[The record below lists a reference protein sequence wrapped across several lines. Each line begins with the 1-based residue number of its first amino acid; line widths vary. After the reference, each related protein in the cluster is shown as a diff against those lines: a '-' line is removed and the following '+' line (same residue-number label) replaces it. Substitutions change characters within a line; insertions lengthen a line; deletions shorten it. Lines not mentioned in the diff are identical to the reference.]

1 MMNSPRVGKM
11 PRQSLLGPHEPEVDL
26 RGILDQ
32 KKKKRECRE
41 ASGSKA
47 QLRRVQ
53 VQLPDRRL
61 GYRLWRYA
69 RPSCLKQKGP
79 RPNEAN
85 TTPACC
91 CPQETAAP
99 AKHSLNNII
108 ETAAPV
114 EHSFENIAESCEELL
129 PAPNLS
135 LPADME
141 LEVVNLSNDPNVL
154 WTTSINANLSQLE
167 KTQLIA
173 LLKEYANVCAWEYN
187 EMPGFDL
194 NLVVYALNVELGV
207 KLVIQ
212 PMWTF
217 HPNIEAEIIK
227 EVQKLLVAGFIR
239 PIEHLKWL
247 SRKSMDN

>member
-1 MMNSPRVGKM
+1 M
-11 PRQSLLGPHEPEVDL
+11 
-26 RGILDQ
+26 
-32 KKKKRECRE
+32 
-41 ASGSKA
+41 
-47 QLRRVQ
+47 
-53 VQLPDRRL
+53 
-61 GYRLWRYA
+61 
-69 RPSCLKQKGP
+69 
-79 RPNEAN
+79 
-85 TTPACC
+85 
-91 CPQETAAP
+91 
-99 AKHSLNNII
+99 
-108 ETAAPV
+108 

-141 LEVVNLSNDPNVL
+141 LEVVNLSNDPDVL

-187 EMPGFDL
+187 EMPVFDL

-247 SRKSMDN
+247 SRKSMDK